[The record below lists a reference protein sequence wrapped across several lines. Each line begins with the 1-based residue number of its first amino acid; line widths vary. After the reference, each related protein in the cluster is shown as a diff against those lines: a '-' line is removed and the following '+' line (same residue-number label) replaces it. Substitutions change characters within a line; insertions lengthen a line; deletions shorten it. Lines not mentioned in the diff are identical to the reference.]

1 MGSTGLGGT
10 PWTALTIRAPPVLT
24 KKERH
29 PICTNSPV
37 FKTIL
42 TERPRAAVF
51 LRLFRNNLLP
61 FDPDLESI
69 EDVDDYDDEVDGAS
83 PNSHKH
89 FFPYMGFCVSI
100 WDNVCHHCHRHHHHH
115 HIQKSKSINTEACLI
130 AH

>member
-10 PWTALTIRAPPVLT
+10 PWTALTIRSPAVLT
-24 KKERH
+24 NKERH
-29 PICTNSPV
+29 PPCANSPV

-69 EDVDDYDDEVDGAS
+69 EDDDDYDDEVDDDDDDVDEVWWES
-83 PNSHKH
+83 PELKTAAVKKTTVRVEAIAIALNALT
-89 FFPYMGFCVSI
+89 V
-100 WDNVCHHCHRHHHHH
+100 
-115 HIQKSKSINTEACLI
+115 SKSYMSISDI
-130 AH
+130 

>member
-10 PWTALTIRAPPVLT
+10 PWTALTIRSPAVLT
-24 KKERH
+24 NKERH
-29 PICTNSPV
+29 PPCANSPV

-69 EDVDDYDDEVDGAS
+69 EDDDDYDDEVDDDDDDVDEVLVGITGVEDS
-83 PNSHKH
+83 SSQEDHSEGRGN
-89 FFPYMGFCVSI
+89 C
-100 WDNVCHHCHRHHHHH
+100 NC
-115 HIQKSKSINTEACLI
+115 TECSDSE
-130 AH
+130 

>member
-29 PICTNSPV
+29 PLCTNSPV

-61 FDPDLESI
+61 FDPDFIMLPAELQLSLSKCSKRAVGENLI
-69 EDVDDYDDEVDGAS
+69 HGLVYRICCETLARLYV
-83 PNSHKH
+83 PLM
-89 FFPYMGFCVSI
+89 F
-100 WDNVCHHCHRHHHHH
+100 
-115 HIQKSKSINTEACLI
+115 KSFALCRPP
-130 AH
+130 AV